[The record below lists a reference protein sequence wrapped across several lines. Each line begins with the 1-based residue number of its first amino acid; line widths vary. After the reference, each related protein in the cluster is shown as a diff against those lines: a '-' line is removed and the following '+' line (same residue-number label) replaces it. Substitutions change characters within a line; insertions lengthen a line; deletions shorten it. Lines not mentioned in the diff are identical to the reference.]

1 MGAVPLAYFCA
12 APVADFC
19 SALDTETKGGANSG
33 DDSFLQRQPTGIGLE
48 DD

>member
-1 MGAVPLAYFCA
+1 MERNDDRNVDELIDLGSVHA
-12 APVADFC
+12 
-19 SALDTETKGGANSG
+19 ETKGGAMSG